1 MPRAFPVCDPAQ
13 AASIECRSS
22 DAGQYGVWEGLRDEC
37 GFLHISLGA
46 GESLALYSD
55 CITEAQDP
63 VGDEYQEERLIQSLR
78 DRFEHGAGAMA
89 DSVLQDVARFRQT
102 RPPEDDM
109 TLLIVRRR
117 R

>member
-1 MPRAFPVCDPAQ
+1 LEPT
-13 AASIECRSS
+13 
-22 DAGQYGVWEGLRDEC
+22 GLPLGLFSGGRYTV
-37 GFLHISLGA
+37 LHISLGA

-55 CITEAQDP
+55 GITEAQDP
-63 VGDEYQEERLIQSLR
+63 DGDEYQEERLIHSLR

-102 RPPEDDM
+102 RPPVDDM